1 MLAAPAVP
9 IVMYGGIM
17 TLFATLFS
25 QTLAIWIGYIPWIA
39 TSYIS
44 YIVSVF

>member
-9 IVMYGGIM
+9 IVIYGGIM
-17 TLFATLFS
+17 TLFVSLFS
-25 QTLAIWIGYIPWIA
+25 HTLAIWIGYTPWIA

-44 YIVSVF
+44 SIISLF